1 MIKLAM
7 IMQLWFNP
15 KESFEA
21 CWKDPGTKP
30 RKQKIKNESI
40 IGKNKKLDQP
50 ICKPACKEKVP
61 LWKTR
66 CQPQIYTVNPSQLK
80 ICHVPLY
87 HSCQTP
93 VRSSVLA

>member
-1 MIKLAM
+1 MQKDASSKLSSKLQRGKKQMIKLAM

-40 IGKNKKLDQP
+40 IGKNKK
-50 ICKPACKEKVP
+50 
-61 LWKTR
+61 T
-66 CQPQIYTVNPSQLK
+66 
-80 ICHVPLY
+80 
-87 HSCQTP
+87 
-93 VRSSVLA
+93 